1 MNRTVKTLF
10 ILLLLS
16 LPAIAEDRVRL
27 AVLDL
32 SAVNVPEFYA
42 ATVRDRIEV
51 SLYKSDKIDLLERN
65 KVQLVLKEHN
75 LMAGACRDESCA
87 IQIGK
92 FLSATHVIVGS
103 VTHLDGYTVTI
114 RVVDVTRGKIV
125 YADSENVSSKEEIA
139 KASVKLSGRI
149 LERVEHISLE
159 KVALRKHPI
168 RLSLDGGYALPVGA
182 FDTIVRGG
190 WSVSFMGT
198 VGNVFTDNLFLGIKT
213 GYHRFPGKDDVEYA
227 SLLPF
232 MGTIGYTF
240 DLPKSFYIS
249 PVLSAGGSWNYM
261 KKDRTSSKGM
271 IEPILNPALIF
282 GYRFTPSFDLHF
294 TADYYSVFEKEGVI
308 QLLSIQL
315 GVLFIF

>member
-1 MNRTVKTLF
+1 M
-10 ILLLLS
+10 LLLLS
-16 LPAIAEDRVRL
+16 IPAIAEDRVRL

-103 VTHLDGYTVTI
+103 VTHLDGYTLTI

-125 YADSENVSSKEEIA
+125 YADTENVSSKDEIA

-149 LERVEHISLE
+149 LERVEHISIE
-159 KVALRKHPI
+159 KTASRKHPI
-168 RLSLDGGYALPVGA
+168 SLSLDGGYALPVGA
-182 FDTIVRGG
+182 FDTIVQEG

-198 VGNVFTDNLFLGIKT
+198 VGNVFTDNLFLGIKS
-213 GYHRFPGKDDVEYA
+213 GYHRFPGRDDVEYS

-240 DLPKSFYIS
+240 NLPKSFYIS
-249 PVLSAGGSWNYM
+249 PVLSAGGTWNYM
-261 KKDRTSSKGM
+261 KKDRSSNKGM
-271 IEPILNPALIF
+271 IEPVLNPSLIF
-282 GYRFTPSFDLHF
+282 GYRFTQSFDLHL
-294 TADYYSVFEKEGVI
+294 TTDYYSIIEKNGLI
-308 QLLSIQL
+308 QIFSFHLGLSY
-315 GVLFIF
+315 VL

>member
-1 MNRTVKTLF
+1 MNRTVKTLL

-16 LPAIAEDRVRL
+16 IPAIAEDRVRL

-149 LERVEHISLE
+149 LERVEHISIE
-159 KVALRKHPI
+159 KVASRKHPI
-168 RLSLDGGYALPVGA
+168 RLSLDGGYALPVGS

-198 VGNVFTDNLFLGIKT
+198 VGNVFTDNLFLGIKA

-261 KKDRTSSKGM
+261 KKDRSSNKGM
-271 IEPILNPALIF
+271 VEPVLNPALIF
-282 GYRFTPSFDLHF
+282 GYRFTQSFDLHL
-294 TADYYSVFEKEGVI
+294 TADYYSIIEKNGLI
-308 QLLSIQL
+308 QIFSFHLGLSY
-315 GVLFIF
+315 VL

>member
-1 MNRTVKTLF
+1 M
-10 ILLLLS
+10 LLLLS

-42 ATVRDRIEV
+42 GTVRDRIEV
-51 SLYKSDKIDLLERN
+51 SLYKSSKIDLLERN

-75 LMAGACRDESCA
+75 LMAGACKDESCA

-92 FLSATHVIVGS
+92 FLSATHVIVGN
-103 VTHLDGYTVTI
+103 VTYLDGYAITI

-125 YADSENVSSKEEIA
+125 YADTENVSSKEEIA

-149 LERVEHISLE
+149 LEHIENISIE
-159 KVALRKHPI
+159 KTASRKHPVN
-168 RLSLDGGYALPVGA
+168 LSLDGGYALPVGA
-182 FDTIVRGG
+182 FNTIVRGG

-198 VGNVFTDNLFLGIKT
+198 VGNVFTDNLFLGVKA
-213 GYHRFPGKDDVEYA
+213 GYHRFSGRDDVEYA

-240 DLPKSFYIS
+240 ILPKSFYIA
-249 PVLSAGGSWNYM
+249 PALSAGGSWNYM
-261 KKDRTSSKGM
+261 KKDRSSSRGM
-271 IEPILNPALIF
+271 VEPILNPSLIF
-282 GYRFTPSFDLHF
+282 GYRFTQSFDLHLS
-294 TADYYSVFEKEGVI
+294 ADYYSVIEKGGVI
-308 QLLSIQL
+308 QMLSFQA
-315 GVLFIF
+315 GFSFIF

>member
-1 MNRTVKTLF
+1 M
-10 ILLLLS
+10 LLLAS
-16 LPAIAEDRVRL
+16 IPALAGDRVRL

-75 LMAGACRDESCA
+75 LMAGACKDESCA

-103 VTHLDGYTVTI
+103 VTHLDGYTLTV

-125 YADSENVSSKEEIA
+125 YADSENVSTKEEIT

-149 LERVEHISLE
+149 LERIENLSIEKIASNRHPISLF
-159 KVALRKHPI
+159 
-168 RLSLDGGYALPVGA
+168 LDGGYALPLGHFEKIA
-182 FDTIVRGG
+182 RNG

-198 VGNVFTDNLFLGIKT
+198 VGNVFTENLFLGIKA
-213 GYHRFPGKDDVEYA
+213 GYYRFPGSDDVEYA

-232 MGTIGYTF
+232 MATIGYSF
-240 DLPKSFYIS
+240 NLPKSFYIS
-249 PVLSAGGSWNYM
+249 PVLSAGGTWNFM
-261 KKDRTSSKGM
+261 KKDRSSNKGM
-271 IEPILNPALIF
+271 VESILNPALIF
-282 GYRFTPSFDLHF
+282 GYRFTSSFDLHL

-308 QLLSIQL
+308 QFLSLNL
-315 GVLFIF
+315 GLVLSF

>member
-1 MNRTVKTLF
+1 MT
-10 ILLLLS
+10 

-114 RVVDVTRGKIV
+114 RVVDVMRGKIV

-159 KVALRKHPI
+159 KVASMKHPI
-168 RLSLDGGYALPVGA
+168 RLSLDGGYALPFGA

-198 VGNVFTDNLFLGIKT
+198 VGNVFMDNLFLGIKA

-227 SLLPF
+227 SLLHF
-232 MGTIGYTF
+232 MGTIGYSF
-240 DLPKSFYIS
+240 NLPKSFYIS
-249 PVLSAGGSWNYM
+249 PTLSSGGSWNYM
-261 KKDRTSSKGM
+261 KKDRSSSKGM
-271 IEPILNPALIF
+271 VEPILNPGIIL
-282 GYRFTPSFDLHF
+282 GYRFTQSFDLHLMS
-294 TADYYSVFEKEGVI
+294 DYNCVFERDGVI
-308 QLLSIQL
+308 QFITILFGFCYSI
-315 GVLFIF
+315 

>member
-1 MNRTVKTLF
+1 MNRTIKTLLM
-10 ILLLLS
+10 LLLLS
-16 LPAIAEDRVRL
+16 LPAVAEDRVRL

-42 ATVRDRIEV
+42 GTVRDRIEV
-51 SLYKSDKIDLLERN
+51 SLYKSSKIDLLERN

-75 LMAGACRDESCA
+75 LMAGACKDESCA

-92 FLSATHVIVGS
+92 FLSATHVIVGN
-103 VTHLDGYTVTI
+103 VTYLDGYAITI

-125 YADSENVSSKEEIA
+125 YADTENVSSKEEIA

-149 LERVEHISLE
+149 LEHIENISIE
-159 KVALRKHPI
+159 KTASRKHPI
-168 RLSLDGGYALPVGA
+168 SLSLDGGYALPVGA

-198 VGNVFTDNLFLGIKT
+198 VGNVFTDNLFLGVKA
-213 GYHRFPGKDDVEYA
+213 GYHRFPGRDDVEYA

-240 DLPKSFYIS
+240 NLPKSFYIS
-249 PVLSAGGSWNYM
+249 PALSAGGSWNYM
-261 KKDRTSSKGM
+261 KKDRSSSKGM
-271 IEPILNPALIF
+271 VEPVLNPALIF
-282 GYRFTPSFDLHF
+282 GYRFTQSFDLHLS
-294 TADYYSVFEKEGVI
+294 ADYYSVFEKGGVI
-308 QLLSIQL
+308 QLLSFQMGIS
-315 GVLFIF
+315 FIL